1 MPEPA
6 AQGHR
11 ARLTARRA
19 EPAAGLEPTLPE
31 LLRSSRLGR
40 AIGLVLVVL
49 VLALAALFLFG
60 RGGGSFS
67 YEGSEAPPFSISW
80 GGELKQVRP
89 LTGDLLSLRGQ
100 DGELAIRPL
109 PPAALSAGDAAEPL
123 AELGLEAE
131 RQRGRIEALPGAHVV
146 LEGRTEL
153 AVDRGPE
160 AYQLGVVVPRKDGSV
175 LIGKRFFVPDPD
187 RPGDGVQIEITEA
200 TSNPRVIEK
209 VERAPAGFFANWP
222 IQLLL
227 EDAVS
232 VRTEEALEEP
242 LRSFEFG

>member
-19 EPAAGLEPTLPE
+19 EPAVGLEPTLPE

-40 AIGLVLVVL
+40 AIGIGLIVLL
-49 VLALAALFLFG
+49 LALAALFLLG
-60 RGGGSFS
+60 RGASFA
-67 YEGSEAPPFSISW
+67 YDGPDAPPFSISW
-80 GGELKQVRP
+80 SELDRATAGPGALLELESPKREELTISP
-89 LTGDLLSLRGQ
+89 LDLGTAPPQ
-100 DGELAIRPL
+100 DEPL
-109 PPAALSAGDAAEPL
+109 PALALTA
-123 AELGLEAE
+123 
-131 RQRGRIEALPGAHVV
+131 RREALEIQAAHPGARVV
-146 LEGRTEL
+146 LEGRTLL

-160 AYQLGVVVPRKDGSV
+160 AYQLAFTALAGDGGIV
-175 LIGKRFFVPDPD
+175 IGKRFLVPDPD
-187 RPGDGVQIEITEA
+187 RPGEGIQIEITEV